1 MSDPIKVTLKPG
13 ARLPE
18 YAHDTDS
25 GADLFANENVFIN
38 IGQTKMVDT
47 GLNIELPVGFEA
59 QVRSKSGLAC
69 KNGIQVLNSPGTIDQ
84 GYRGPVKVILHNA
97 GEEPFNVEIGMKI
110 AQIVIAPYIQKQF
123 VAVDELS
130 ESVRGENGFGSTG
143 K

>member
-1 MSDPIKVTLKPG
+1 MSSVIKVTLKPG

-25 GADLFANENVFIN
+25 GADLFSNENVFIN
-38 IGQTKMVDT
+38 IGETKMVDT

-69 KNGIQVLNSPGTIDQ
+69 KNGIHVLNSPGTIDQ
-84 GYRGPVKVILHNA
+84 GYRGPVKVILNNA
-97 GEEPFNVEIGMKI
+97 GNEPFNVEIGMKI
-110 AQIVIAPYIQKQF
+110 AQIVIAPYVQKTF
-123 VAVDELS
+123 VAVEELS
-130 ESVRGENGFGSTG
+130 DSVRGENGFGSTG

>member
-1 MSDPIKVTLKPG
+1 MIKVTLEPG

-25 GADLFANENVFIN
+25 GADLFSNVCTVIN
-38 IGQTKMVDT
+38 PGETRMVDT
-47 GLNIELPVGFEA
+47 GIKIELPVGFEA

-69 KNGIQVLNSPGTIDQ
+69 KHGIHVLNSPGTIDQ

-97 GEEPFNVEIGMKI
+97 GKEPFVVDFDMKI
-110 AQIVIAPYIQKQF
+110 AQIVIAPYVQKTF
-123 VAVDELS
+123 VAVDDLS
-130 ESVRGENGFGSTG
+130 DSVRGENGFGSTG